1 MKNQDKL
8 NLMCPVLGEMGFGD
22 RLVAMITLLNEARA
36 SLVST
41 AMKTQFDGLVT
52 DLNTQ
57 IGNYNKMKKML
68 MNMGLFPVGLAMS
81 GGTKDQLK
89 TVGNLSKLT
98 GITTNVNTHY
108 DNFNLIKKMLM
119 NQCSVAAGL
128 AMSAGTKDQVKS
140 VNNINYLING
150 IPYAKTA
157 ADPLGAWTV
166 GHTGLGNSEEAYYL
180 ICLDSGGTLSTV
192 EGAIVA
198 AAAGCV
204 MPAVP
209 ADVCVIGALKV
220 VTGAGGTF
228 VPDTT
233 LLDDAD
239 ITVTYLDMGMIT
251 EGASFA
257 ADASAFVDSGSDN
270 IVTYIIDGVI
280 YTAVAADPLGA
291 WTVGHTGLGNS
302 EEAFYLICL
311 DSAGALTTVEG
322 AIVAAAAGCVLPA
335 VPASKAAI
343 GAIKVVTGAAGTFV
357 PDTTLLDDADITV
370 TYYDL
375 AMVNSGSD
383 EAVDV
388 SVSARVAPSVSA
400 AAITTVD

>member
-8 NLMCPVLGEMGFGD
+8 NKICPVFGEMGFGD

-57 IGNYNKMKKML
+57 IGNYNKMR
-68 MNMGLFPVGLAMS
+68 
-81 GGTKDQLK
+81 
-89 TVGNLSKLT
+89 
-98 GITTNVNTHY
+98 
-108 DNFNLIKKMLM
+108 KMLM

-140 VNNINYLING
+140 VNSINYLING
-150 IPYAKTA
+150 ILYAKTA

-220 VTGAGGTF
+220 VTGA
-228 VPDTT
+228 
-233 LLDDAD
+233 
-239 ITVTYLDMGMIT
+239 
-251 EGASFA
+251 
-257 ADASAFVDSGSDN
+257 
-270 IVTYIIDGVI
+270 
-280 YTAVAADPLGA
+280 
-291 WTVGHTGLGNS
+291 
-302 EEAFYLICL
+302 
-311 DSAGALTTVEG
+311 
-322 AIVAAAAGCVLPA
+322 
-335 VPASKAAI
+335 
-343 GAIKVVTGAAGTFV
+343 AGTFV
-357 PDTTLLDDADITV
+357 PDTTLLDDANITV
-370 TYYDL
+370 TYYNL